1 MTMNWFYNLR
11 MRWKLTVAFAA
22 VFAMVVAQGI
32 YMHDAIA
39 TAATDR
45 GATQHA
51 IDVIDGAQDALA
63 ALLTMDAGYRGAM
76 LGVGDAAQRDM
87 ESGWEAF
94 HQQVDSLQRMSAGNP
109 AQHARWEQ
117 LERLGRSLHDD
128 VVAPALRNQHG
139 SATSAAEFAATNEQ
153 KQLDEMRRLIAAGV
167 AEEQAVQSGVRVAGV
182 ERDANAGR
190 ALVWGTLV
198 TVLVTLIA
206 AFLLERGINWP
217 VSELSTKMELI
228 AKGQVD
234 VDVWVTSHDEM
245 GDLAQGLRRI
255 IEAQREFA
263 AVARHLGEGDI
274 SVAVKPRGAN
284 DVLSHSFQEMVDAL
298 AGLTQ
303 EVRALIEAAKQ
314 GDLTRRGDA
323 TPFRGAF
330 HDLVSGFNETLDAVI
345 APVHEAAEVLDRVA
359 ARDLRVRMR
368 GEYRGEHARIKQ
380 ALNKALGQLDEAL
393 AEVAMAAEQVAAGAG
408 QVSAGSQLLAQG
420 AAEQASSLEEVSSS
434 LQEMGAMTRQNA
446 LSARDARQMS
456 EATRESASRGAQS
469 MKRLADATDRIT
481 GAAAATARIVKTIDE
496 IAFQTNLLALNAAVE
511 AARAG
516 DAGRGFAVVAEEVR
530 NLAMRSAE
538 AAKNTATL
546 IEESV
551 KHAEGGAAINREV
564 MTSFGDITDHV
575 NKVSVAMAEIAAGS
589 EQQSQGI
596 EQIAAGVEQMNSVTQ
611 QTAANAEESASA
623 AEELSGQAEKMETLV
638 GHFQLVSAPSTA
650 RRDTVARTARRTP
663 HRGVPAGPS
672 PIRPIAP
679 RGGNGGRHPLGT
691 PASPAPNATP
701 HPFDGGDDD
710 VLEEF

>member
-1 MTMNWFYNLR
+1 MTMNWFYDLR

-32 YMHDAIA
+32 YMDRAINTGAVDRAATLHAIA
-39 TAATDR
+39 T
-45 GATQHA
+45 
-51 IDVIDGAQDALA
+51 IDGAQDALA
-63 ALLTMDAGYRGAM
+63 GLLTMDAGFRGAM
-76 LGVGDAAQRDM
+76 LGEGDAAQHDVDA
-87 ESGWEAF
+87 GWDAF
-94 HQQVDSLQRMSAGNP
+94 SRRVDSLQQLSATDN
-109 AQHARWEQ
+109 AQRARWDQ
-117 LERLGRSLHDD
+117 LQRLGTSLHDD
-128 VVAPALRNQHG
+128 IVVPALR
-139 SATSAAEFAATNEQ
+139 TRRAAASPAADGAGEQ
-153 KQLDEMRRLIAAGV
+153 KQVDDLRRLIATGV
-167 AEEQAVQSGVRVAGV
+167 AQEQSALSALRAAGA
-182 ERDANAGR
+182 ERDANVGR

-206 AFLLERGINWP
+206 AFVLERGINWP
-217 VSELSTKMELI
+217 VSELSTKMNLI
-228 AKGQVD
+228 ATGQVD
-234 VDVWVTSHDEM
+234 VEVWVTSHDEM

-255 IEAQREFA
+255 IDAQREFA

-274 SVAVKPRGAN
+274 GVAVTPRGPN
-284 DVLSHSFQEMVDAL
+284 DVLSHSFQEMVEAL
-298 AGLTQ
+298 AGLTR
-303 EVRALIEAAKQ
+303 EVRTLIDAAKQ
-314 GDLTRRGDA
+314 GELTRRGDTA
-323 TPFRGAF
+323 RYRGTF
-330 HDLVSGFNETLDAVI
+330 HDLVAGFNETLDAVI

-359 ARDLRVRMR
+359 ARDLRARMR

-446 LSARDARQMS
+446 LSARDARQLS
-456 EATRESASRGAQS
+456 EATRDSATRGAHS
-469 MKRLADATDRIT
+469 MNRLAEATDRIT

-551 KHAEGGAAINREV
+551 KNAESGATINREV
-564 MTSFGDITDHV
+564 MANFGDITEHV
-575 NKVSVAMAEIAAGS
+575 NKVSAAMAEIAAGS

-596 EQIAAGVEQMNSVTQ
+596 EQIAAGVEQMNAVTQ

-623 AEELSGQAEKMETLV
+623 AEELSGQAERVEALV
-638 GHFQLVSAPSTA
+638 GHFQLVTAPATP
-650 RRDTVARTARRTP
+650 RRDTGARVARRTP
-663 HRGVPAGPS
+663 HRGVAAGPS
-672 PIRPIAP
+672 PVRPIAP
-679 RGGNGGRHPLGT
+679 RGGSRHALST
-691 PASPAPNATP
+691 PTPPAPNATP
-701 HPFDGGDDD
+701 HPFDGDDDD

>member
-1 MTMNWFYNLR
+1 MTMNWFYDLR

-32 YMHDAIA
+32 YMDRAINTGAVDRTATLHAIA
-39 TAATDR
+39 T
-45 GATQHA
+45 
-51 IDVIDGAQDALA
+51 IDGAQDALA
-63 ALLTMDAGYRGAM
+63 GLLTMDAGFRGAM
-76 LGVGDAAQRDM
+76 LGEGDAAQHDVDA
-87 ESGWEAF
+87 GWDAF
-94 HQQVDSLQRMSAGNP
+94 SRRVDSLQQLSATDN
-109 AQHARWEQ
+109 AQRARWDQ
-117 LERLGRSLHDD
+117 LQRLGTSLHDD
-128 VVAPALRNQHG
+128 IVVPALR
-139 SATSAAEFAATNEQ
+139 TRRAAASTAADGAGEQ
-153 KQLDEMRRLIAAGV
+153 KQVDDLRRLIATGV
-167 AEEQAVQSGVRVAGV
+167 AQEQSALSALRAAGA
-182 ERDANAGR
+182 ERDANVGR

-206 AFLLERGINWP
+206 AFVLERGINWP
-217 VSELSTKMELI
+217 VSELSTKMNLI
-228 AKGQVD
+228 ATGQVD
-234 VDVWVTSHDEM
+234 VEVWVTSHDEM

-255 IEAQREFA
+255 IDAQREFA

-274 SVAVKPRGAN
+274 GVAVTPRGPN
-284 DVLSHSFQEMVDAL
+284 DVLSHSFQEMVEAL
-298 AGLTQ
+298 AGLTR
-303 EVRALIEAAKQ
+303 EVRTLIDAAKQ
-314 GDLTRRGDA
+314 GELTRRGDTA
-323 TPFRGAF
+323 RYRGTF
-330 HDLVSGFNETLDAVI
+330 HDLVAGFNETLDAVI

-359 ARDLRVRMR
+359 ARDLRARMR

-446 LSARDARQMS
+446 LSARDARQLS
-456 EATRESASRGAQS
+456 EATRDSATRGAHS
-469 MKRLADATDRIT
+469 MNRLAEATDRIT

-551 KHAEGGAAINREV
+551 KNAESGATINREV
-564 MTSFGDITDHV
+564 MANFGDITEHV
-575 NKVSVAMAEIAAGS
+575 NKVSAAMAEIAAGS

-596 EQIAAGVEQMNSVTQ
+596 EQIAAGVEQMNAVTQ

-623 AEELSGQAEKMETLV
+623 AEELSGQAERVEALV
-638 GHFQLVSAPSTA
+638 GHFQLVTAPATP
-650 RRDTVARTARRTP
+650 RRDTGARVARRTP
-663 HRGVPAGPS
+663 HRGVAAGPS
-672 PIRPIAP
+672 PVRPIAP
-679 RGGNGGRHPLGT
+679 RGGSRHALST
-691 PASPAPNATP
+691 PTPPAPNATP
-701 HPFDGGDDD
+701 HPFDGDDDD

>member
-1 MTMNWFYNLR
+1 MTMNWFYDLR

-22 VFAMVVAQGI
+22 VFAMVVAQGV
-32 YMHDAIA
+32 YMDRAINA
-39 TAATDR
+39 GAADR
-45 GATQHA
+45 AATQHA
-51 IDVIDGAQDALA
+51 IAVIDGAQDVLA
-63 ALLTMDAGYRGAM
+63 GLLTMDAGYRGAM
-76 LGVGDAAQRDM
+76 LGEGDAAQRDVNA
-87 ESGWEAF
+87 GWDAF
-94 HQQVDSLQRMSAGNP
+94 RRQVDSLQKLSAGDD
-109 AQHARWEQ
+109 AQRARWDQ
-117 LERLGRSLHDD
+117 VERLGTSLHDD
-128 VVAPALRNQHG
+128 VVVPALR
-139 SATSAAEFAATNEQ
+139 SRRTATSPDTQDAGEQ
-153 KQLDEMRRLIAAGV
+153 QQLDDLRRVIATGIAQ
-167 AEEQAVQSGVRVAGV
+167 EQGTLSALRRAAA
-182 ERDANAGR
+182 ERDAAAGR

-198 TVLVTLIA
+198 TVLVTFIA
-206 AFLLERGINWP
+206 AFILERGINWP
-217 VSELSTKMELI
+217 VSELSTKMDLI

-255 IEAQREFA
+255 IDAQREFA

-274 SVAVKPRGAN
+274 SVAVTPRGPN
-284 DVLSHSFQEMVDAL
+284 DVLSHSFQEMVAAL
-298 AGLTQ
+298 AGLTK
-303 EVRALIEAAKQ
+303 EVRALIEAAKD
-314 GDLTRRGDA
+314 GELTRRGDA
-323 TPFRGAF
+323 ARYRGTF
-330 HDLVSGFNETLDAVI
+330 HDLVAGFNATLDAVI

-359 ARDLRVRMR
+359 ARDLRVRVR
-368 GEYRGEHARIKQ
+368 GEYRGEHARIKH
-380 ALNKALGQLDEAL
+380 ALNTALGQLDEAL

-446 LSARDARQMS
+446 LSARDARQLS
-456 EATRESASRGAQS
+456 EATRDSATRGAHS
-469 MKRLADATDRIT
+469 MTRLAEATDRIT

-538 AAKNTATL
+538 AAKNTASL

-551 KHAEGGAAINREV
+551 KNAESGAAINREV
-564 MTSFGDITDHV
+564 MANFGDIAEHV
-575 NKVSVAMAEIAAGS
+575 NKVSAAMAEIAAGS

-596 EQIAAGVEQMNSVTQ
+596 EQIAAGVEQMNAVTQ

-623 AEELSGQAEKMETLV
+623 AEELSGQAEKMEALV
-638 GHFQLVSAPSTA
+638 GHFQLAAAPATP
-650 RRDTVARTARRTP
+650 RRDTAARATRRTP

-672 PIRPIAP
+672 PIRPIP
-679 RGGNGGRHPLGT
+679 SRGGSRQAVSAPT
-691 PASPAPNATP
+691 PPAPNATP
-701 HPFDGGDDD
+701 HPFDVDDDD

>member
-1 MTMNWFYNLR
+1 MAMTMNWFYNLR

-22 VFAMVVAQGI
+22 VFAMVLAQGI
-32 YMHDAIA
+32 YVHRAI
-39 TAATDR
+39 TTGAADR
-45 GATQHA
+45 AATQHV
-51 IDVIDGAQDALA
+51 IDVIDGAQDALSG
-63 ALLTMDAGYRGAM
+63 LLTMDAGFRGAM
-76 LGVGDAAQRDM
+76 LGEGDGAARDA
-87 ESGWEAF
+87 EQGWSMF
-94 HQQVDSLQRMSAGNP
+94 RRQVDSLERLSTDDP
-109 AQHARWEQ
+109 AQHARWQQ
-117 LERLGRSLHDD
+117 LDASGTSLHDD
-128 VVAPALRNQHG
+128 IIAPALHARR
-139 SATSAAEFAATNEQ
+139 AATGTVSAGAVGEQ
-153 KQLDEMRRLIAAGV
+153 QQLDDMRRLILAGIAQEQNVQAAVRAAG
-167 AEEQAVQSGVRVAGV
+167 A
-182 ERDANAGR
+182 ERDANVRR
-190 ALVWGTLV
+190 ALEWGSIV
-198 TVLVTLIA
+198 TMVVTLIA
-206 AFLLERGINWP
+206 AFVLERGINWP
-217 VSELSTKMELI
+217 VSELSTKMDLI
-228 AKGQVD
+228 AQGQVD

-255 IEAQREFA
+255 IDAQREFA

-274 SVAVKPRGAN
+274 GVAVTPRGPN
-284 DVLSHSFQEMVDAL
+284 DVLSHSFQEMVEAL
-298 AGLTQ
+298 AGLTR
-303 EVRALIEAAKQ
+303 EVRALIDAAKQ
-314 GDLTRRGDA
+314 GELATRGNATRYRG
-323 TPFRGAF
+323 TF
-330 HDLVSGFNETLDAVI
+330 HDLVAGFNETLDAVI

-359 ARDLRVRMR
+359 ARDLRARVR

-446 LSARDARQMS
+446 LSARDARQLS
-456 EATRESASRGAQS
+456 EAARESATRGAHS

-538 AAKNTATL
+538 AAKNTASL

-551 KHAEGGAAINREV
+551 KNAESGAVINREV
-564 MTSFGDITDHV
+564 MASFGDITEHV
-575 NKVSVAMAEIAAGS
+575 NKVGAAMAEIAAGS

-596 EQIAAGVEQMNSVTQ
+596 EQIAAGVEQMNGVTQ

-638 GHFQLVSAPSTA
+638 GHFQLATAPATPRRESTVRA
-650 RRDTVARTARRTP
+650 NRRTP

-679 RGGNGGRHPLGT
+679 RGTVGRHAFGT
-691 PASPAPNATP
+691 PPSPAPNATP
-701 HPFDGGDDD
+701 HPFDLGDDD

>member
-1 MTMNWFYNLR
+1 MAMTMNWFYNLR
-11 MRWKLTVAFAA
+11 MRGKLTVAFAA
-22 VFAMVVAQGI
+22 VFAMVIAEGI
-32 YMHDAIA
+32 YMHQSIA
-39 TAATDR
+39 TAAADR

-76 LGVGDAAQRDM
+76 LGVGDAAQHDVDT
-87 ESGWEAF
+87 GWDPF
-94 HQQVDSLQRMSAGNP
+94 RHQVDSLQRLSADSPG
-109 AQHARWEQ
+109 QRARWEQ
-117 LERLGRSLHDD
+117 LERLGGSLHDD
-128 VVAPALRNQHG
+128 LVLPALRNQRTAASPAAVFA
-139 SATSAAEFAATNEQ
+139 SANEQ
-153 KQLDEMRRLIAAGV
+153 KQIDDMRRLIAAGIV
-167 AEEQAVQSGVRVAGV
+167 QEQAVQSDVRLAGI
-182 ERDANAGR
+182 ERDTDAGR
-190 ALVWGTLV
+190 ALIWGTLV

-234 VDVWVTSHDEM
+234 VEVWVTSHDEM
-245 GDLAQGLRRI
+245 GDLAKGLRRI
-255 IEAQREFA
+255 IDAQREFA

-274 SVAVKPRGAN
+274 SVAVTPRGPT
-284 DVLSHSFQEMVDAL
+284 DVLSHSFQDMVQAL

-303 EVRALIEAAKQ
+303 EVRALIDAAKQ
-314 GDLTRRGDA
+314 GELTRRGDA
-323 TPFRGAF
+323 ARYRGAF
-330 HDLVSGFNETLDAVI
+330 HDLVSGVNETLDAVI
-345 APVHEAAEVLDRVA
+345 APVHEAAEVLERVA
-359 ARDLRVRMR
+359 SRDLRARMR

-380 ALNKALGQLDEAL
+380 ALNKTLGQLDEAL

-446 LSARDARQMS
+446 LSARDARQLS
-456 EATRESASRGAQS
+456 EATRDSAARGAHS
-469 MKRLADATDRIT
+469 MKRLAEATDRIT

-538 AAKNTATL
+538 AAKNTASL

-551 KHAEGGAAINREV
+551 KNAESGAVINREV
-564 MTSFGDITDHV
+564 MASFGDITEHV
-575 NKVSVAMAEIAAGS
+575 NKVGAAMAEIAAGS

-596 EQIAAGVEQMNSVTQ
+596 EQIAAGVEQMNGVTQ

-623 AEELSGQAEKMETLV
+623 AEELSGQAEKM
-638 GHFQLVSAPSTA
+638 
-650 RRDTVARTARRTP
+650 
-663 HRGVPAGPS
+663 
-672 PIRPIAP
+672 
-679 RGGNGGRHPLGT
+679 
-691 PASPAPNATP
+691 
-701 HPFDGGDDD
+701 
-710 VLEEF
+710 

>member
-1 MTMNWFYNLR
+1 MTMNWFYDLR

-32 YMHDAIA
+32 YMDRAINTGAVDRAATLHAIA
-39 TAATDR
+39 T
-45 GATQHA
+45 
-51 IDVIDGAQDALA
+51 IDAAQDALA
-63 ALLTMDAGYRGAM
+63 GLLTMDAGFRGAM
-76 LGVGDAAQRDM
+76 LGEGDAAQHDVDA
-87 ESGWEAF
+87 GWDAF
-94 HQQVDSLQRMSAGNP
+94 SRRVDSLQQLSATDN
-109 AQHARWEQ
+109 AQRARWDQ
-117 LERLGRSLHDD
+117 LQRLGTSLHDD
-128 VVAPALRNQHG
+128 IVVPALRTRRAAA
-139 SATSAAEFAATNEQ
+139 SSAADGAGEQ
-153 KQLDEMRRLIAAGV
+153 KQVDDLRRLIATGV
-167 AEEQAVQSGVRVAGV
+167 AQEQSALSALRAAGA
-182 ERDANAGR
+182 ERDANVGR

-206 AFLLERGINWP
+206 AFVLERGINWP
-217 VSELSTKMELI
+217 VSELSTKMNLI
-228 AKGQVD
+228 ATGQVD
-234 VDVWVTSHDEM
+234 VEVWVTSRDEM

-255 IEAQREFA
+255 IDAQREFA

-274 SVAVKPRGAN
+274 GVAVTPRGPN
-284 DVLSHSFQEMVDAL
+284 DVLSHSFQEMVEAL
-298 AGLTQ
+298 AGLTR
-303 EVRALIEAAKQ
+303 EVRTLIDAAKQ
-314 GDLTRRGDA
+314 GELTRRGDTA
-323 TPFRGAF
+323 RYRGTF
-330 HDLVSGFNETLDAVI
+330 HDLVAGFNETLDAVI

-359 ARDLRVRMR
+359 ARDLRARMR

-446 LSARDARQMS
+446 LSARDARQLS
-456 EATRESASRGAQS
+456 EATRDSATRGAHS
-469 MKRLADATDRIT
+469 MNRLAEATDRIT

-551 KHAEGGAAINREV
+551 KNAESGATINREV
-564 MTSFGDITDHV
+564 MANFGDITEHV
-575 NKVSVAMAEIAAGS
+575 NKVSAAMAEIAAGS

-596 EQIAAGVEQMNSVTQ
+596 EQIAAGVEQMNAVTQ

-623 AEELSGQAEKMETLV
+623 AEELSGQAERVEALV
-638 GHFQLVSAPSTA
+638 GHFQLVTAPATP
-650 RRDTVARTARRTP
+650 RRDTGTRVARRTP
-663 HRGVPAGPS
+663 HRGVAAGPS
-672 PIRPIAP
+672 PVRPIAP
-679 RGGNGGRHPLGT
+679 RGGSRHALST
-691 PASPAPNATP
+691 PTPPAPNATP
-701 HPFDGGDDD
+701 HPFDGDDDD

>member
-1 MTMNWFYNLR
+1 MTMNWFYDLR

-22 VFAMVVAQGI
+22 VFAMVVAQGV
-32 YMHDAIA
+32 YMDRAINSG
-39 TAATDR
+39 AADR
-45 GATQHA
+45 SATQHA
-51 IDVIDGAQDALA
+51 IAVIHGAQDALA
-63 ALLTMDAGYRGAM
+63 GLLTMDAGYRGAM
-76 LGVGDAAQRDM
+76 LGQGDAAQHDVDG
-87 ESGWEAF
+87 GWETF
-94 HQQVDSLQRMSAGNP
+94 SRQVDSLQTMSADDN
-109 AQHARWEQ
+109 AQRARWEQ
-117 LERLGRSLHDD
+117 VGRLGTSLHDD
-128 VVAPALRNQHG
+128 VVVPALRTRR
-139 SATSAAEFAATNEQ
+139 AAATPIVEGTGEQ
-153 KQLDEMRRLIAAGV
+153 KQLDDLRRLIATGIAQEQHALSTLRAAGT
-167 AEEQAVQSGVRVAGV
+167 A
-182 ERDANAGR
+182 RDANVGR
-190 ALVWGTLV
+190 ALVWGTLI
-198 TVLVTLIA
+198 TVLVTLVA
-206 AFLLERGINWP
+206 AFVLERGVNWP
-217 VSELSTKMELI
+217 VSELSTKMDLI

-255 IEAQREFA
+255 IDAQRDFA

-274 SVAVKPRGAN
+274 GVAVTPRGPN
-284 DVLSHSFQEMVDAL
+284 DVLSHSFQEMVEAL
-298 AGLTQ
+298 GGLTR
-303 EVRALIEAAKQ
+303 EVRALIDAAKQ
-314 GDLTRRGDA
+314 GELMRRGEA
-323 TPFRGAF
+323 ARYRGTF
-330 HDLVSGFNETLDAVI
+330 HDLVAGFNETLDAVI

-359 ARDLRVRMR
+359 ARDLRARMR

-446 LSARDARQMS
+446 LSARDARNLS
-456 EATRESASRGAQS
+456 EATRESATRGAHS

-538 AAKNTATL
+538 AAKNTASL

-551 KHAEGGAAINREV
+551 KNAESGATINREV
-564 MTSFGDITDHV
+564 MASFGDITEHV
-575 NKVSVAMAEIAAGS
+575 NKVSAAMAEIAAGS

-596 EQIAAGVEQMNSVTQ
+596 EQIAAGVEQMNAVTQ

-623 AEELSGQAEKMETLV
+623 AEELSGQAEKMESLV
-638 GHFQLVSAPSTA
+638 GHFQLVTAPATP
-650 RRDTVARTARRTP
+650 RRDSAARATRRTP

-672 PIRPIAP
+672 PIRPMVP
-679 RGGNGGRHPLGT
+679 RGGSRHALTT
-691 PASPAPNATP
+691 PTPPAPNATP
-701 HPFDGGDDD
+701 HPFDGDDDD

>member
-22 VFAMVVAQGI
+22 VFAMVIGQSV
-32 YMHDAIA
+32 YMHRAITTDAA
-39 TAATDR
+39 DR
-45 GATQHA
+45 AATQHV
-51 IDVIDGAQDALA
+51 IDVIDGAQEALTG
-63 ALLTMDAGYRGAM
+63 LLRMDAGYRGAL
-76 LGVGDAAQRDM
+76 LGDGDAAQRDVDA
-87 ESGWEAF
+87 GWDAF
-94 HQQVDSLQRMSAGNP
+94 RRQVDSLQRLSAADP
-109 AQHARWEQ
+109 DQRARWQHLQQ
-117 LERLGRSLHDD
+117 LGMSLRDD
-128 VVAPALRNQHG
+128 VVMPALR
-139 SATSAAEFAATNEQ
+139 ARRAAAAPAAAGDAGEQ
-153 KQLDEMRRLIAAGV
+153 TQLDEMRRLIAAGI
-167 AEEQAVQSGVRVAGV
+167 AQEESVQSTVRAAGAD
-182 ERDANAGR
+182 RDMNTGR
-190 ALVWGTLV
+190 ALLWGTVV
-198 TVLVTLIA
+198 TVLVTLAA
-206 AFLLERGINWP
+206 AFVHERGVNWP
-217 VSELSTKMELI
+217 VSELSTKMDLI
-228 AKGQVD
+228 ARGEVD

-255 IEAQREFA
+255 IDAQRQFA

-274 SVAVKPRGAN
+274 GVAVAPRGAN
-284 DVLSHSFQEMVDAL
+284 DVLSHSFQEMVNAL

-303 EVRALIEAAKQ
+303 EVRALIDAAKQ
-314 GDLTRRGDA
+314 GELTRRGDA
-323 TPFRGAF
+323 SRYRGAF
-330 HDLVSGFNETLDAVI
+330 HDLVAGVNETLDAVI

-393 AEVAMAAEQVAAGAG
+393 ADVAMAAEQVAAGAG

-446 LSARDARQMS
+446 LSARDARQLS
-456 EATRESASRGAQS
+456 EATRDSAARGAQS
-469 MKRLADATDRIT
+469 MQRLAEATDRIT
-481 GAAAATARIVKTIDE
+481 SAAAATARIVKTIDE

-538 AAKNTATL
+538 AAKNTASL

-551 KHAEGGAAINREV
+551 KHAEGGATINREV
-564 MTSFGDITDHV
+564 MANFGDITEHV
-575 NKVSVAMAEIAAGS
+575 NKVSAAMAEIAAGS

-596 EQIAAGVEQMNSVTQ
+596 EQIAAGVEQMNAVTQ

-623 AEELSGQAEKMETLV
+623 AEELSGQAEKMEALV
-638 GHFQLVSAPSTA
+638 GHFQLATAPATP
-650 RRDTVARTARRTP
+650 RRETVARAARRTP

-672 PIRPIAP
+672 PIRPIPP
-679 RGGNGGRHPLGT
+679 RGAPSRHALTT
-691 PASPAPNATP
+691 PPPAPNAAP
-701 HPFDGGDDD
+701 RPFDADDDD

>member
-1 MTMNWFYNLR
+1 MTMNWFYDLR

-32 YMHDAIA
+32 YMDRAINTGAVDRAATLHAIA
-39 TAATDR
+39 T
-45 GATQHA
+45 
-51 IDVIDGAQDALA
+51 IDGAQDALA
-63 ALLTMDAGYRGAM
+63 GLLTMDAGFRGAM
-76 LGVGDAAQRDM
+76 LGEGDAAQHDVDA
-87 ESGWEAF
+87 GWDAF
-94 HQQVDSLQRMSAGNP
+94 SRRVDSLQQLSATDN
-109 AQHARWEQ
+109 AQRARWDQ
-117 LERLGRSLHDD
+117 LQRLGTSLHDD
-128 VVAPALRNQHG
+128 IVVPALR
-139 SATSAAEFAATNEQ
+139 TRRAAASTAADGAGEQ
-153 KQLDEMRRLIAAGV
+153 KQVDDLRRLISTGVAQEQSALSALRAAG
-167 AEEQAVQSGVRVAGV
+167 A
-182 ERDANAGR
+182 ERDANVGR

-206 AFLLERGINWP
+206 AFVLERGINWP
-217 VSELSTKMELI
+217 VSELSTKMNLI
-228 AKGQVD
+228 ATGQVD
-234 VDVWVTSHDEM
+234 VEVWVTSHDEM

-255 IEAQREFA
+255 IDAQREFA

-274 SVAVKPRGAN
+274 GVAVTPRGPN
-284 DVLSHSFQEMVDAL
+284 DVLSHSFQEMVEAL
-298 AGLTQ
+298 AGLTR
-303 EVRALIEAAKQ
+303 EVRTLIDAAKQ
-314 GDLTRRGDA
+314 GELTRRGDTA
-323 TPFRGAF
+323 RYRGTF
-330 HDLVSGFNETLDAVI
+330 HDLVAGFNETLDAVI

-359 ARDLRVRMR
+359 ARDLRARMR

-446 LSARDARQMS
+446 LSARDARQLS
-456 EATRESASRGAQS
+456 EATRDSATRGAHS
-469 MKRLADATDRIT
+469 MNRLAEATDRIT

-551 KHAEGGAAINREV
+551 KNAESGATINREV
-564 MTSFGDITDHV
+564 MANFGDITEHV
-575 NKVSVAMAEIAAGS
+575 NKVSAAMAEIAAGS

-596 EQIAAGVEQMNSVTQ
+596 EQIAAGVEQMNAVTQ

-623 AEELSGQAEKMETLV
+623 AEELSGQAERVEALV
-638 GHFQLVSAPSTA
+638 GHFQLVTAPATP
-650 RRDTVARTARRTP
+650 RRDTGARVARRTP
-663 HRGVPAGPS
+663 HRGVAAGPS
-672 PIRPIAP
+672 PVRPIAP
-679 RGGNGGRHPLGT
+679 RGGSRHALST
-691 PASPAPNATP
+691 PTPPAPNATP
-701 HPFDGGDDD
+701 HPFDGDDDD

>member
-11 MRWKLTVAFAA
+11 MRGKLTVAFAA
-22 VFAMVVAQGI
+22 VFAMVIAEGI
-32 YMHDAIA
+32 YMHQSIA
-39 TAATDR
+39 TAAADR

-76 LGVGDAAQRDM
+76 LGVGDAAQHDVDT
-87 ESGWEAF
+87 GWDTF
-94 HQQVDSLQRMSAGNP
+94 RHQVDSLQRLSADNP
-109 AQHARWEQ
+109 GQRARWEQ
-117 LERLGRSLHDD
+117 LERLGVSLHDD
-128 VVAPALRNQHG
+128 LVLPALRNQRTAASPAAVFA
-139 SATSAAEFAATNEQ
+139 SANEQ
-153 KQLDEMRRLIAAGV
+153 KQIDDMRRLIAAGIV
-167 AEEQAVQSGVRVAGV
+167 QEQAVQSDVRLAGI
-182 ERDANAGR
+182 ERDTDAGR
-190 ALVWGTLV
+190 ALIWGTLV

-234 VDVWVTSHDEM
+234 VEVWVTSHDEM
-245 GDLAQGLRRI
+245 GDLAKGLRRI
-255 IEAQREFA
+255 IDAQREFA

-274 SVAVKPRGAN
+274 SVAVTPRGPT
-284 DVLSHSFQEMVDAL
+284 DVLSHSFQDMVQAL

-303 EVRALIEAAKQ
+303 EVRALIDAAKQ
-314 GDLTRRGDA
+314 GELTRRGDA
-323 TPFRGAF
+323 ARYRGAF
-330 HDLVSGFNETLDAVI
+330 HDLVSGVNETLDAVI
-345 APVHEAAEVLDRVA
+345 APVHEAAEVLERVA
-359 ARDLRVRMR
+359 SRDLRARMR

-380 ALNKALGQLDEAL
+380 ALNKTLGQLDEAL

-408 QVSAGSQLLAQG
+408 QVSAGSQLHAQG

-446 LSARDARQMS
+446 LSARDARQLS
-456 EATRESASRGAQS
+456 EATRDSAARGAQS

-596 EQIAAGVEQMNSVTQ
+596 EQIAAGVEQMNAVTQ

-638 GHFQLVSAPSTA
+638 GHFQLATAPATP
-650 RRDTVARTARRTP
+650 RRETVARAARRTP

-672 PIRPIAP
+672 PIRPLPP
-679 RGGNGGRHPLGT
+679 RGGNGGRQTLGT

>member
-1 MTMNWFYNLR
+1 MTMNWFYDLR

-22 VFAMVVAQGI
+22 VFAMVVAQGV
-32 YMHDAIA
+32 YMDRAIN
-39 TAATDR
+39 TGATDR
-45 GATQHA
+45 AATRHA

-63 ALLTMDAGYRGAM
+63 GLVTMDAGYRGAM
-76 LGVGDAAQRDM
+76 LGEGDAAQHDVDA
-87 ESGWEAF
+87 GWDTF
-94 HQQVDSLQRMSAGNP
+94 RRQVDSLQTLSAADN
-109 AQHARWEQ
+109 AQRARWDQ
-117 LERLGRSLHDD
+117 LERLGTSLHDD
-128 VVAPALRNQHG
+128 IVVPALR
-139 SATSAAEFAATNEQ
+139 TRRAAASPVTDGAGEQ
-153 KQLDEMRRLIAAGV
+153 KQLDDLRRLIATGIAQEQSVLSTVREAG
-167 AEEQAVQSGVRVAGV
+167 A
-182 ERDANAGR
+182 ERDANVGR
-190 ALVWGTLV
+190 ALFWGTLV
-198 TVLVTLIA
+198 TVLVTLVA
-206 AFLLERGINWP
+206 AFVLERGINWP
-217 VSELSTKMELI
+217 VSELSTKMDLI

-234 VDVWVTSHDEM
+234 VEVWVTSHDEM

-255 IEAQREFA
+255 IDAQRDFA

-274 SVAVKPRGAN
+274 GVAVTPRGPN
-284 DVLSHSFQEMVDAL
+284 DVLSHSFQEMVEAL
-298 AGLTQ
+298 AGLTR
-303 EVRALIEAAKQ
+303 EVRALIDAAQQ
-314 GDLTRRGDA
+314 GELTRRGDA
-323 TPFRGAF
+323 ARYRGTF
-330 HDLVSGFNETLDAVI
+330 HDLVAGFNETLDAVV

-446 LSARDARQMS
+446 LSARDARQLS
-456 EATRESASRGAQS
+456 EATRDSAARGAHS
-469 MKRLADATDRIT
+469 MKRLAEATDRIT

-538 AAKNTATL
+538 AAKNTASL

-551 KHAEGGAAINREV
+551 KNAESGATINREV
-564 MTSFGDITDHV
+564 MANFGDITEHV
-575 NKVSVAMAEIAAGS
+575 NKVGAAMAEIAAGS

-596 EQIAAGVEQMNSVTQ
+596 EQIAAGVEQMNAVTQ

-638 GHFQLVSAPSTA
+638 GHFQLVTAPASPRHDGA
-650 RRDTVARTARRTP
+650 PRTARRTP

-672 PIRPIAP
+672 PIRPITP
-679 RGGNGGRHPLGT
+679 RGGSRHALSSPT
-691 PASPAPNATP
+691 PPAPNATP
-701 HPFDGGDDD
+701 HPFDGDDDD

>member
-1 MTMNWFYNLR
+1 MTMNWFYDLR

-32 YMHDAIA
+32 YMDRAINTGAVDRAATLHAIA
-39 TAATDR
+39 T
-45 GATQHA
+45 
-51 IDVIDGAQDALA
+51 IDGAQDALA
-63 ALLTMDAGYRGAM
+63 GLLTMDAGFRGAM
-76 LGVGDAAQRDM
+76 LGEGDAAQHDVDA
-87 ESGWEAF
+87 GWDAF
-94 HQQVDSLQRMSAGNP
+94 SRRVDSLQQLSATDN
-109 AQHARWEQ
+109 AQRARWDQ
-117 LERLGRSLHDD
+117 LQRLGTSLHDD
-128 VVAPALRNQHG
+128 IVVPALR
-139 SATSAAEFAATNEQ
+139 TRRAAASTAADGAGEQ
-153 KQLDEMRRLIAAGV
+153 KQVDDLRRLIATGV
-167 AEEQAVQSGVRVAGV
+167 AQEQSALSALRAAGA
-182 ERDANAGR
+182 ERDANVGR

-206 AFLLERGINWP
+206 AFVLERGINWP
-217 VSELSTKMELI
+217 VSELSTKMNLI
-228 AKGQVD
+228 ATGQVD
-234 VDVWVTSHDEM
+234 VEVWVTSHDEM

-255 IEAQREFA
+255 IDAQREFA

-274 SVAVKPRGAN
+274 GVAVTPRGPN
-284 DVLSHSFQEMVDAL
+284 DVLSHSFQEMVEAL
-298 AGLTQ
+298 AGLTR
-303 EVRALIEAAKQ
+303 EVRTLIDAAKQ
-314 GDLTRRGDA
+314 GELTRRGDTA
-323 TPFRGAF
+323 RYRGTF
-330 HDLVSGFNETLDAVI
+330 HDLVAGFNETLDAVI

-359 ARDLRVRMR
+359 ARDLRARMR

-446 LSARDARQMS
+446 LSARDARQLS
-456 EATRESASRGAQS
+456 EATRDSATRGAHS
-469 MKRLADATDRIT
+469 MNRLAEATDRIT

-551 KHAEGGAAINREV
+551 KNAESGATINREV
-564 MTSFGDITDHV
+564 MANFGDITEHV
-575 NKVSVAMAEIAAGS
+575 NKVSAAMAEIAAGS

-596 EQIAAGVEQMNSVTQ
+596 EQIAAGVEQMNAVTQ

-623 AEELSGQAEKMETLV
+623 AEELSGQAERVEALV
-638 GHFQLVSAPSTA
+638 GHFQLVTAPATP
-650 RRDTVARTARRTP
+650 RRDTGARVARRTP
-663 HRGVPAGPS
+663 HRGVAAGPS
-672 PIRPIAP
+672 PVRPIAP
-679 RGGNGGRHPLGT
+679 RGGSRHALST
-691 PASPAPNATP
+691 PTPPAPNATP
-701 HPFDGGDDD
+701 HPFDGDDDD